1 MTTNIQA
8 ALQGAF
14 GFDPKESTHHF
25 LVTIAPG
32 GRGARTSEIVISEHY
47 SWEPE
52 QGSSKVTYSSQAD
65 GQVRVVLP
73 RLKWEAIADEVRAH
87 FNLRLR
93 RMRPTRKPGSWH
105 PGSNFLRRELGK
117 ELVLLAWAIEDADPA
132 LMPTALA
139 NWLGLQPEERWW
151 LYTQTAA
158 ASGHAINGRNIGWRK
173 AVRYALTENPAQMN
187 GAASTPPEWFREL
200 PMGNGLPSV
209 ALTATTEESVAY
221 TEEGVQ

>member
-1 MTTNIQA
+1 MTTNLQGT
-8 ALQGAF
+8 LQGAF

-25 LVTIAPG
+25 LVTIA
-32 GRGARTSEIVISEHY
+32 RNRTAEIIISEHY
-47 SWEPE
+47 TWEPE
-52 QGSSKVTYSSQAD
+52 EGSSSVTYSLQAD

-73 RLKWEAIADEVRAH
+73 RLKWDAIADEVRAH

-93 RMRPTRKPGSWH
+93 RMRPTRKPGLWR
-105 PGSNFLRRELGK
+105 PGSNLLRREFGK

-132 LMPTALA
+132 LIPTALV

-158 ASGHAINGRNIGWRK
+158 ASGHAINGRGVGWRK

-187 GAASTPPEWFREL
+187 GGASTPPEWFREL
-200 PMGNGLPSV
+200 PMGNGVHAVDAKEGVEYPEDLPS
-209 ALTATTEESVAY
+209 
-221 TEEGVQ
+221 